1 MDLTTCPAC
10 GGAAEVLWRETWPS
24 TEGPVEHAKVGCVRR
39 HWFLLPAD
47 QLASAPEVP
56 ERQYR
61 WSSTST

>member
-10 GGAAEVLWRETWPS
+10 GGPAEVLWRESWPS

-39 HWFLLPAD
+39 HWFLLPAG